1 MCLEQLSRLHSMDLS
16 EIEEIENFLPETD
29 LEILDGISKSITEQE
44 WNLFNEEHLNGPF
57 WNGKRRMI
65 HPSITEYLSYKLS
78 GLTEHK
84 HSLTATN
91 KIQRFFKEDKL
102 GPLRDADFGKIE
114 YACILFLND
123 DYEGGGIEFPD
134 MGYTVK
140 PVKNKLVLYKAT
152 NSYIINGPSN
162 DAISYFITVFFDS
175 KS

>member
-1 MCLEQLSRLHSMDLS
+1 MDLL
-16 EIEEIENFLPETD
+16 EIKEIENFLPETD
-29 LEILDGISKSITEQE
+29 IEILDGISKSVTEQE
-44 WNLFNEEHLNGPF
+44 WDIFNEEHLNGSF

-114 YACILFLND
+114 YACIFFLND
-123 DYEGGGIEFPD
+123 DYEGGEIYFPD
-134 MGYTVK
+134 YEISIKPEPGDLLCFPDQPRYVHGVK
-140 PVKNKLVLYKAT
+140 E
-152 NSYIINGPSN
+152 IISGTRFTTPRWFTR
-162 DAISYFITVFFDS
+162 IV
-175 KS
+175 

>member
-1 MCLEQLSRLHSMDLS
+1 MDQI
-16 EIEEIENFLPETD
+16 EIKEIDNFLPESD
-29 LEILDGISKSITEQE
+29 IEMLNSISLSITEEE
-44 WNLFNEEHLNGPF
+44 WDLFNEEHLNGPF

-65 HPSITEYLSYKLS
+65 HPSITEYLSVKLS
-78 GLTEHK
+78 GLTDHS

-91 KIQRFFKEDKL
+91 KIQRFYKDDRL

-134 MGYTVK
+134 LGYTVK
-140 PVKNKLVLYKAT
+140 PSKNKLVLYKAT
-152 NSYIINGPSN
+152 NKYIINGPSN
-162 DAISYFITVFFDS
+162 EAISYFITVFFDS

>member
-1 MCLEQLSRLHSMDLS
+1 
-16 EIEEIENFLPETD
+16 
-29 LEILDGISKSITEQE
+29 
-44 WNLFNEEHLNGPF
+44 
-57 WNGKRRMI
+57 
-65 HPSITEYLSYKLS
+65 
-78 GLTEHK
+78 
-84 HSLTATN
+84 
-91 KIQRFFKEDKL
+91 
-102 GPLRDADFGKIE
+102 LRDADFGKIE
-114 YACILFLND
+114 YACIFFLND